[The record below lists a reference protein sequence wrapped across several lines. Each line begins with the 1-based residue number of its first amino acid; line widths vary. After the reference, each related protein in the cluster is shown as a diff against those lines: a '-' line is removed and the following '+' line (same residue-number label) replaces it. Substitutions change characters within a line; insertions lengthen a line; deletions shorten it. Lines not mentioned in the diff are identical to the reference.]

1 MVQTP
6 AARPSPAARQPQR
19 RLCRADWIAAP
30 RCSGNVGLLRL
41 PLGITN
47 VRPVYFGCYTRFPSQ
62 PCADRKLLL
71 TEALRRHCGVPRSAG
86 FDHAQELDPVG
97 PGQARALAPPP
108 SRLTTGSLRTLG
120 RVRRRGRGGGRGGGG
135 GGGRLQSAWAEP
147 PYVRLSGSE
156 GREWA
161 PSSSGFAEGSPG
173 SGEAAADEECSPPP
187 ALGFRLG
194 GSASM
199 WCCACPCQSA

>member
-1 MVQTP
+1 M
-6 AARPSPAARQPQR
+6 
-19 RLCRADWIAAP
+19 
-30 RCSGNVGLLRL
+30 
-41 PLGITN
+41 
-47 VRPVYFGCYTRFPSQ
+47 
-62 PCADRKLLL
+62 
-71 TEALRRHCGVPRSAG
+71 GV
-86 FDHAQELDPVG
+86 
-97 PGQARALAPPP
+97 
-108 SRLTTGSLRTLG
+108 
-120 RVRRRGRGGGRGGGG
+120 

-194 GSASM
+194 GSGVCLIALVRSSYRRGVGRGEGL
-199 WCCACPCQSA
+199 AAGTEAQGKAGPRQQRA